1 MKQKLK
7 LLLIK
12 LLNKTNRNL
21 LVVKI
26 KDTHTKP
33 KIIYKGEEISFVQYM
48 SLILDPNEIDR
59 NYKFTIDY
67 VKKQKNGRVITE
79 TKGFKSPYQ

>member
-1 MKQKLK
+1 
-7 LLLIK
+7 
-12 LLNKTNRNL
+12 
-21 LVVKI
+21 
-26 KDTHTKP
+26 
-33 KIIYKGEEISFVQYM
+33 M